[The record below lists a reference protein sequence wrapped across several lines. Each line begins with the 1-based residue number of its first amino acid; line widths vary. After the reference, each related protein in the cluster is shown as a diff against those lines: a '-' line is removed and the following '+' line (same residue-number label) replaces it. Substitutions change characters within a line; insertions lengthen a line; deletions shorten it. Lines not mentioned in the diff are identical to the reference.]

1 MPVIIFFLVAFLFV
15 YLEFSLLF
23 WLGEQ
28 ISIFGLLVVLLMSS
42 LLGLFMIRARGWYT
56 LLNVQKQLSQGE
68 IPTQSLL
75 KSGIWIVAGVLFFI
89 PGLLT
94 DILAILLLLP
104 SVDRFI
110 FNLIKAKLS
119 FFSSKILRKT
129 DRTFR
134 SYRAEGN
141 TVYEAEYEKQTDE
154 DKRIK

>member
-1 MPVIIFFLVAFLFV
+1 MPVIIFFLAAFLFV

-75 KSGIWIVAGVLFFI
+75 KSGIWIVGW
-89 PGLLT
+89 
-94 DILAILLLLP
+94 
-104 SVDRFI
+104 R
-110 FNLIKAKLS
+110 
-119 FFSSKILRKT
+119 
-129 DRTFR
+129 
-134 SYRAEGN
+134 RA
-141 TVYEAEYEKQTDE
+141 
-154 DKRIK
+154 RC

>member
-1 MPVIIFFLVAFLFV
+1 
-15 YLEFSLLF
+15 
-23 WLGEQ
+23 
-28 ISIFGLLVVLLMSS
+28 
-42 LLGLFMIRARGWYT
+42 MIRARGWYT

-119 FFSSKILRKT
+119 FFNSKILRKT